1 MGDPYAG
8 LRRHVENGVQAAAPI
23 RVAVRIAPVE
33 PKRHPATGEAH
44 GTRTRPESVH
54 RKFSDELLAEM
65 RAARESGES
74 ISAIA
79 RRFQVSRSHTS
90 RILHGESR
98 P

>member
-8 LRRHVENGVQAAAPI
+8 LRRHIENGVQAAAPI

-33 PKRHPATGEAH
+33 RHPATGDAH

-65 RAARESGES
+65 RAARAAGES

-79 RRFQVSRSHTS
+79 RRFRVSRSHTS